1 MTAVPHDLWRPTSGC
16 GEECLPAAGEVP
28 TVPVARRV
36 LRLVAATGM
45 LLAGVG
51 VVAVLPVL
59 PARERQ
65 VLARGWAR
73 ATARAFGVRLVIK
86 GRLPRRR
93 ALLVANHVSWLD
105 ILAVLAVAPAR
116 LVAKRE
122 VRGWPVLGLLAAA
135 GGTVFVDR
143 SRPRAL
149 PATVRRLADTLRA
162 GRSVTVFPEGTT
174 WCAGA
179 DAVTCR
185 PGGGF
190 RPAMFQAAID
200 SGSPVVPL
208 RLTYR
213 CEAIGSTTTAAAFLG
228 ADTLLRSVARVVA
241 ARDLVVTVTIAA
253 ALHPARDADRRLLAR
268 AAESAVHLLPAAR
281 GAAGGAARGAAGG
294 AARGAAGGAA
304 RRAAGGAAGRRR
316 YAASDLPLA
325 VEPSVTGGELD
336 LAA

>member
-1 MTAVPHDLWRPTSGC
+1 MTAVPLDLWRPSSGC
-16 GEECLPAAGEVP
+16 GEQCLPAAGEVP

-51 VVAVLPVL
+51 VAVALPVL

-65 VLARGWAR
+65 ALLCGWAR
-73 ATARAFGVRLVIK
+73 ATVRAFGVRLVIK

-105 ILAVLAVAPAR
+105 ILAVLAVAPTR

-122 VRGWPVLGLLAAA
+122 IRSWPVLGLLAAA

-149 PATVRRLADTLRA
+149 PTTVRRLADTLRA
-162 GRSVTVFPEGTT
+162 GRSVAVFPEGTT
-174 WCAGA
+174 WCAGDRA
-179 DAVTCR
+179 AQCR

-208 RLTYR
+208 RIAYR
-213 CEAIGSTTTAAAFLG
+213 CEANGSTTTAAAFLG
-228 ADTLLRSVARVVA
+228 ADTLLRSVGRVVA
-241 ARDLVVTVTIAA
+241 ARELVVSVTIAA

-268 AAESAVHLLPAAR
+268 AAESAVHLLPATH
-281 GAAGGAARGAAGG
+281 GAV
-294 AARGAAGGAA
+294 
-304 RRAAGGAAGRRR
+304 GRRGH
-316 YAASDLPLA
+316 AAPHLTLV
-325 VEPSVTGGELD
+325 VEPPVMGSELD